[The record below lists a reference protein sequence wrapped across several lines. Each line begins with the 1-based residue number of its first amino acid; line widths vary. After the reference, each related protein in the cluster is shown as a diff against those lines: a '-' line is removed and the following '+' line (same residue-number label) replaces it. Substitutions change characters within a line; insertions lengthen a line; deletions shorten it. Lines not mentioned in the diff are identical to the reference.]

1 MTAPVTVV
9 VVTRNR
15 RDELLATLGRH
26 EGPVIVVDNASTD
39 GTPRAVSEAFPHVV
53 VVRLDTNLGAAA
65 RNVGVVSACTR
76 YVAFA
81 DDDSY
86 WEPGA
91 VARAA
96 ALLDAYPD
104 TALVAA
110 TVLVGPEGRT
120 DPVSVEM
127 ARGLLGTPRGAPGP
141 AVLGFLAC
149 AVMVRREAFLGAGGF
164 APLLHQYGEEALL
177 AMDLAA
183 AGWHLSYV
191 AELRVRH
198 LPSTTQR
205 DRWARQ
211 RREARNRVL
220 TDLLRR
226 PLPHTAGT
234 VGRALLDPAGRRGVL
249 DAARLLP
256 VALRARRRLP
266 PSLEAAL
273 RVLERSGPRRQEAG

>member
-1 MTAPVTVV
+1 VSAPVTVV

-15 RDELLATLGRH
+15 RDELLASLGRH
-26 EGPVIVVDNASTD
+26 EGPVVVVDNASTD
-39 GTPRAVSEAFPHVV
+39 GSPRAVAEAFPDIE
-53 VVRLDTNLGAAA
+53 VVRLDTNVGAAA

-96 ALLDAYPD
+96 ELLDAHPE

-110 TVLVGPEGRT
+110 TVLVGPDGRT

-127 ARGLLGTPRGAPGP
+127 ARGLLGTPPGAPGP

-149 AVMVRREAFLGAGGF
+149 AVTVRRDAFLGVGGF

-191 AELRVRH
+191 EELRVRH
-198 LPSTTQR
+198 LPSRSQR
-205 DRWARQ
+205 DPRARR

-220 TDLLRR
+220 TELLRR
-226 PLPHTAGT
+226 PATHAARV
-234 VGRALLDPAGRRGVL
+234 VGRALLDPGGRRGVL

-256 VALRARRRLP
+256 AALRGRRRVP
-266 PSLEAAL
+266 PALEAAL
-273 RVLERSGPRRQEAG
+273 RLLENVTPR